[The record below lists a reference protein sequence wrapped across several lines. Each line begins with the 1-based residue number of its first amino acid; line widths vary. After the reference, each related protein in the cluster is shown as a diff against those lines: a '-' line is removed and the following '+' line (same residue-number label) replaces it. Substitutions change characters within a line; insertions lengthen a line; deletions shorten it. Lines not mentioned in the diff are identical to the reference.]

1 MLFRSSHFET
11 SCQKDVK
18 IYLSALQI
26 EDMRT
31 AVVRSMSHFNIKME
45 KTLLCVR
52 GLAQS

>member
-1 MLFRSSHFET
+1 MKEKEHFET
-11 SCQKDVK
+11 SRQKDVK

-31 AVVRSMSHFNIKME
+31 VVRSMSHFNIKME
-45 KTLLCVR
+45 KTLLCVQ